1 MSMSIGRTAGESLV
15 SVCVPTYNR
24 ARLLVERA
32 VTSVLAQTYR
42 NFELIIVGDHCTD
55 ETAELLAEVRD
66 PRIRFYNLPR
76 RVRRYPPTVENHWFV
91 GGAVPANEAL
101 DLVQGK
107 WIARIDDDD
116 MWTPDHIDS
125 LLAFAQ
131 RGRYEFVSGAY
142 IAERHGTR
150 VVVNVEDQEPRI
162 GGVQTWLYRSYL
174 RFFKY
179 NVECWRKSWNRVW
192 DVDLQ
197 DRLVR
202 AGVRTGFL
210 DRVVAYVLP
219 RPGEVTVG
227 LEAYR
232 LSEGEKL
239 DHFKFSG

>member
-1 MSMSIGRTAGESLV
+1 
-15 SVCVPTYNR
+15 
-24 ARLLVERA
+24 
-32 VTSVLAQTYR
+32 
-42 NFELIIVGDHCTD
+42 
-55 ETAELLAEVRD
+55 
-66 PRIRFYNLPR
+66 
-76 RVRRYPPTVENHWFV
+76 
-91 GGAVPANEAL
+91 
-101 DLVQGK
+101 
-107 WIARIDDDD
+107 
-116 MWTPDHIDS
+116 
-125 LLAFAQ
+125 
-131 RGRYEFVSGAY
+131 VSGAY

-232 LSEGEKL
+232 LSEREKL